1 MRESSSMSLSLLTPL
16 RTVPP
21 SRLDRAGVA
30 ERLRLTVLSLAY
42 AVAFVPAMFL
52 AVLATVAVP
61 LTIITVGFP
70 MLGVLVP
77 AATWLTGAHRAVSGA
92 LLGVT
97 VTANY
102 VETGGMGL
110 FARVL
115 AWARDSAR
123 WRDVGF
129 CWYSATAGFVMSL
142 LPVALLTTPI
152 FHVTMALV
160 FQQWT
165 WLTLTLFPGLPVA
178 LIAWWVITPP
188 VFRARLL
195 VDRGF
200 LDHSRV
206 ARLERRIEQVQES
219 RTEALDY
226 NAAEIRRI
234 ERDLHDGAQAH
245 IVTVG
250 MKAGLAQMLLRTDPD
265 AAAEL
270 LREVQATSTGALEN
284 LRSLVRSIH
293 PPVLADRG
301 LAGGIEA
308 LALLVPLP
316 VTIQVDIPRLPA
328 PVESATYFAVSEL
341 LANIVKHSRA
351 TTAQVVGTFDGERLR
366 LRVGDDGCGGADPD
380 GAGMSGITRRLQPFD
395 GTMSVSSPEGGPT
408 MIQLEVP
415 CRAG

>member
-1 MRESSSMSLSLLTPL
+1 MSVSLLMPL
-16 RTVPP
+16 RKVPP
-21 SRLDRAGVA
+21 SRFDRTGVA
-30 ERLRLTVLSLAY
+30 ERLRLTVLSLGY
-42 AVAFVPAMFL
+42 VLAFVPAMLF
-52 AVLATVAVP
+52 AVLAIVAVP
-61 LTIITVGFP
+61 LTIITIGFS

-77 AATWLTGAHRAVSGA
+77 ATTWLTGAHRAVSGA

-97 VTANY
+97 ITANY

-110 FARVL
+110 FARVF

-123 WRDVGF
+123 WRDFGF
-129 CWYSATAGFVMSL
+129 TWYSATGGFVMSL

-178 LIAWWVITPP
+178 LIVWWIVTPP

-195 VDRGF
+195 VDRSF

-206 ARLERRIEQVQES
+206 ARLERRIDQVEAS

-245 IVTVG
+245 IVAVG
-250 MKAGLAQMLLRTDPD
+250 MKAGLAQMLLHTDPD

-270 LREVQATSTGALEN
+270 LREVQETSTGALEN

-301 LAGGIEA
+301 LTGGIEA

-316 VTIQVDIPRLPA
+316 VTVQVDIPRLPA

-341 LANIVKHSRA
+341 LANIVKHSGANR
-351 TTAQVVGTFDGERLR
+351 AQVVGTFDGERLR
-366 LRVGDDGCGGADPD
+366 LRIGDDGCGGVDPD
-380 GAGMSGITRRLQPFD
+380 GAGMSGITRRLEPFD
-395 GTMSVSSPEGGPT
+395 GTMSVSSPKGGPT
-408 MIQLEVP
+408 MVQLEVP

>member
-1 MRESSSMSLSLLTPL
+1 
-16 RTVPP
+16 
-21 SRLDRAGVA
+21 
-30 ERLRLTVLSLAY
+30 
-42 AVAFVPAMFL
+42 
-52 AVLATVAVP
+52 
-61 LTIITVGFP
+61 
-70 MLGVLVP
+70 
-77 AATWLTGAHRAVSGA
+77 
-92 LLGVT
+92 
-97 VTANY
+97 
-102 VETGGMGL
+102 
-110 FARVL
+110 
-115 AWARDSAR
+115 
-123 WRDVGF
+123 
-129 CWYSATAGFVMSL
+129 MSL

-165 WLTLTLFPGLPVA
+165 WLILTLFPGLPVV
-178 LIAWWVITPP
+178 LIVWWIVTPP
-188 VFRARLL
+188 VFRARLV

-245 IVTVG
+245 IVAVG

-270 LREVQATSTGALEN
+270 LREVQATSTGALDN

-301 LAGGIEA
+301 LTGGIEA

-316 VTIQVDIPRLPA
+316 VTVQVDIPRLPA

-341 LANIVKHSRA
+341 LANMVKHSRA
-351 TTAQVVGTFDGERLR
+351 TRAQVVGTFDGERLR
-366 LRVGDDGCGGADPD
+366 LRIGDDGRGGVDPN
-380 GAGMSGITRRLQPFD
+380 GAGMSGITRRLEPFD